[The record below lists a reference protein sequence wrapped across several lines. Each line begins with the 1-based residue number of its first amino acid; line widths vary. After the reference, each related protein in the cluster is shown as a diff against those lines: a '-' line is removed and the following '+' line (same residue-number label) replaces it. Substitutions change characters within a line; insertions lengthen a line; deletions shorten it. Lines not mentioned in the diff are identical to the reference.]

1 MRKLS
6 NIRTQEKNRTLQWS
20 MLVTLLGGWF
30 APLLALS
37 VIIFAVVSVK
47 MNGQQREAVVLAAD
61 KAIEI
66 CQMRIEDAVLSS
78 RNSSYLPTLKDAS
91 DLLQTS
97 GSRGV
102 FKQSV
107 DLFLEQHYRYNDS
120 FLATMFY
127 LYREPETV
135 YFTYNEAAGGSYG
148 NVRIFKEQS
157 GDEVRKIAETIDTD
171 VVFVNEGGRIYMVR
185 NLMDKSY
192 RPFAALIMEIDM
204 DQVLESLQSIIGYED
219 AEIFVDGEPLLNK
232 SREFAPFSEAGLT
245 DRSVYAPGRGD
256 AYVYKQVIGGR
267 HRIIY
272 VVYLNEKDMIN
283 EMLTV
288 RVIFVVFVLF
298 MIPLI
303 ALVLRFFHRKVTGPV
318 YELVKGS
325 QEIEKGHYGYQISQ
339 MGDSREFSYLDDAFN
354 HMSGQLQYQFE
365 KIYLE
370 ELALK
375 DAKIMALQSQ
385 INPHFLNNTLEIINW
400 EARMGGNFKV
410 SGMIEALSTMLSAT
424 MNRKSQA
431 MIPLSEELSYVDAY
445 LYIIGQRFGERL
457 EIKKEIDESL
467 LRVKIPRLIIQP
479 IVENAV
485 EHGVDTSEKGLI
497 SLKVYADGDKM
508 YIEVMDN
515 GVLSQTERKKI
526 DMLLSEDYE
535 SREEKSVS
543 LGIRNVNQRLK
554 IIYGKECSLT
564 IAGNEQN
571 HTVSTLIVKISE
583 DVNNIRQ

>member
-1 MRKLS
+1 
-6 NIRTQEKNRTLQWS
+6 

-78 RNSSYLPTLKDAS
+78 RNSSYLPTLKDAY
-91 DLLQTS
+91 DVFRAS

-102 FKQSV
+102 FKQV
-107 DLFLEQHYRYNDS
+107 TDLFLEQHYRYNDS

-127 LYREPETV
+127 LHNEPETV

-148 NVRIFKEQS
+148 NVRFFKEQS

-192 RPFAALIMEIDM
+192 RPFAVLSMEIDM

-245 DRSVYAPGRGD
+245 DRSVYASGRGG
-256 AYVYKQVIGGR
+256 ACVYKQVIGGR

-272 VVYLNEKDMIN
+272 AVYLNEKDMIN

-288 RVIFVVFVLF
+288 RVIFVVFLLF

-303 ALVLRFFHRKVTGPV
+303 VIVLRFFHRKVTGPV

-400 EARMGGNFKV
+400 EARMGGNVKV

-497 SLKVYADGDKM
+497 SLNIYADGDKM

-515 GVLSQTERKKI
+515 GVLSQAERKKI

-583 DVNNIRQ
+583 DVDNIRQ